1 MTLVLVLEEAE
12 VRLLQELKSLL
23 QGLDLLLTPGRA
35 LLPGHAAVDAHG
47 LELQELV
54 ERVLQVLVLGL
65 QVGVRLGDRELRV
78 RLLAVLRVLERVLV
92 ADAGLRLGL
101 EVLVGGLRIL
111 LIFLRSRDRVLEVGL
126 NDLEEPDDRL
136 GSVGLATVV
145 GVRHRP
151 RPLRRHVIDGL
162 PVRPGTL
169 GLVPLVPL
177 SRRGRVLLAL
187 ELDERAVEALEHLDR
202 TLHRLEASLRVGE
215 RLVVRGL
222 ILLTKRGFFRETL
235 GQIRNLLRQGRDVL
249 RERVPECRLL
259 HLQSRQRLN
268 LTLRLVPA
276 LRGSLH
282 LFVTP
287 LLLARLGG
295 SLVFQARNQVLDHLL
310 HLGERARGLLELH
323 EKRRQHDAVDLRRL
337 TREETDHLLA
347 RSRRLRALKRNLEE
361 AHDLPLE
368 IVLGVVIGV
377 LLATRLAR
385 RVLLLHEA
393 EVIRRVHLRDVTLEE
408 LEILRNRR
416 ELLGARGGA
425 LVERLGLVL
434 AFLGEV
440 IKEVLVCILRVLR
453 LLLFRLVLV
462 DFLRKRGDLGALLRE
477 GLLESLELI
486 PASSALHLILLA
498 GCHLVV
504 VCLDILLLEVL
515 EQGLQRRDH
524 LVRVVAVRGRSLLN
538 EGSQLVRV
546 VANLERIGH
555 HDGVRDGLLVLRH
568 QVDLRI
574 GHASLGRRQGLDCTL
589 HALDRGSQQLRRLHV
604 RRVLLLADS
613 VRLSLLILH
622 IPNLLVEILDFR
634 VERINSR
641 GLALDL
647 RSQDLD
653 LLSELL
659 DCVLL
664 VVRLLLAEA
673 RVLVVA
679 LSLGL
684 ALLLDLGL
692 DLLKQRDHLLH
703 GVHFL
708 LRASTECC
716 HQQKK

>member
-1 MTLVLVLEEAE
+1 MTLGLKESE
-12 VRLLQELKSLL
+12 VRLLKDLQRLL
-23 QGLDLLLTPGRA
+23 QGLNLLLTPGRA
-35 LLPGHAAVDAHG
+35 LLPGHAAVDADR
-47 LELQELV
+47 LELQKLV
-54 ERVLQVLVLGL
+54 QRVLQVLILGL
-65 QVGVRLGDRELRV
+65 QISLRLGDSEFRV
-78 RLLAVLRVLERVLV
+78 RLLAILRVFQRVLV
-92 ADAGLRLGL
+92 VDAGLRLRL
-101 EVLVGGLRIL
+101 EVLVRGFRVLLVLR
-111 LIFLRSRDRVLEVGL
+111 RGRDRVLKVRL
-126 NDLEEPDDRL
+126 DDLEEPDDRL
-136 GSVGLATVV
+136 GGIRLATVV
-145 GVRHRP
+145 LVRHRT
-151 RPLRRHVIDGL
+151 RPFRRHVINRL
-162 PVRPGTL
+162 AVRPGTL

-187 ELDERAVEALEHLDR
+187 ELNERAVEALQHLDR

-235 GQIRNLLRQGRDVL
+235 GQIRNLLRQGRDIL
-249 RERVPECRLL
+249 RERVLECRLL

-268 LTLRLVPA
+268 LTLRLVPV

-377 LLATRLAR
+377 LLVTRLAR
-385 RVLLLHEA
+385 RVLVLHEA
-393 EVIRRVHLRDVTLEE
+393 EVIRRVHLRDVALEE
-408 LEILRNRR
+408 LESLRNRR

-440 IKEVLVCILRVLR
+440 IKEVLVCILRVRR

-477 GLLESLELI
+477 GLLECLELI

-515 EQGLQRRDH
+515 EQGFQRRDH

-538 EGSQLVRV
+538 EGSQLLRV

-568 QVDLRI
+568 QVDLSI

-622 IPNLLVEILDFR
+622 VLNLLVEILDIR
-634 VERINSR
+634 VELIDSR
-641 GLALDL
+641 FLGIDL
-647 RSQDLD
+647 GSQDLD
-653 LLSELL
+653 LFGELL

-673 RVLVVA
+673 CVLIVA
-679 LSLGL
+679 LRLGL
-684 ALLLDLGL
+684 AFLLNLRL
-692 DLLKQRDHLLH
+692 DLLD

-716 HQQKK
+716 HQQTSE